1 MAALFSGKGDPGWT
15 FQQSSHDVLRDRFL
29 VVAARSDRN
38 SLCGL
43 SARGAALGIES
54 RLSGWLSL
62 LLDRMVPDRAAA
74 AHRAAAI
81 DRFFRDVP
89 NRLGD
94 PAWLGL
100 ICLVLP
106 VIGGY
111 VFFFPAA
118 RRNATRS
125 ILLASVAHALING
138 VLEEVL
144 WRGVYISI
152 FPGQWLWGVVY
163 PAIGFGLWHLAPQS
177 IVPHTG
183 GGGKFGFAFSAIFL
197 GLAFG
202 WVAMSTGTI
211 LWVSVAHVLMDF
223 AGLGGRA
230 YLDNHQVKPT
240 M

>member
-1 MAALFSGKGDPGWT
+1 MNIPAVILLLLPPVLIAT
-15 FQQSSHDVLRDRFL
+15 TYAVFQR
-29 VVAARSDRN
+29 
-38 SLCGL
+38 
-43 SARGAALGIES
+43 SARRWGQGRGYLLGFLFYWIVWC
-54 RLSGWLSL
+54 LIAPL
-62 LLDRMVPDRAAA
+62 LLVGPQQL
-74 AHRAAAI
+74 I
-81 DRFFRDVP
+81 DLFRDVP

-94 PAWLGL
+94 PAWLGF

-111 VFFFPAA
+111 VYFFPAA
-118 RRNATRS
+118 RRGATRS
-125 ILLASVAHALING
+125 IILASLAHALING

-144 WRGVYISI
+144 WRGVYVSI
-152 FPGQWLWGVVY
+152 FPGQWLPGVIY

-211 LWVSVAHVLMDF
+211 LWVSLSHVLMDF
-223 AGLGGRA
+223 AGLGGHA
-230 YLDNHQVKPT
+230 YLKR
-240 M
+240 